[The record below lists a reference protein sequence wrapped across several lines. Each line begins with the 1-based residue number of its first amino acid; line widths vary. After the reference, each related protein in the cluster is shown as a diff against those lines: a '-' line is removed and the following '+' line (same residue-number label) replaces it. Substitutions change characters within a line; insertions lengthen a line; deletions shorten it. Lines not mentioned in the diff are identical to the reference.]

1 MPRVVEGLL
10 TGVHEPGTSHFAL
23 LQAFAPAPL
32 LQRAFDY
39 AEAQGYLGHEFGDA
53 CLLLDG

>member
-1 MPRVVEGLL
+1 VVDGLL
-10 TGVHEPGTSHFAL
+10 TGVHAPGTSHYSL

-39 AEAQGYLGHEFGDA
+39 AEAQGFLGHEFGDA
-53 CLLLDG
+53 LLVLEG